1 MDEAEQA
8 DKGAG
13 LGGWL
18 RFILL
23 LAVAAW
29 ALRSLIVAPFNI
41 PSASM
46 LPTMWVGDYL
56 FVTKWNYGFSRY
68 SLPGQF
74 PSFDGRVLERLPERG
89 DVVIFKRPDAQANDW
104 VKRVIGLPGDQ
115 VSMLDGALTING
127 KPVPRQAAG
136 TVDLPI
142 SPNSPCATAAG
153 AAEAVVLAGGEPA
166 CRYAAFRETLPGG
179 RSYLTIDQVRG
190 SGEDTQP
197 TVTVPP
203 GHLFLLGDNRDDSA
217 DSRFTLEEGGI
228 GMVPADRLVGKA
240 ALAFW
245 STDGSA
251 SYWNPISW
259 FSALRWDR
267 VLRGYQP

>member
-1 MDEAEQA
+1 MEDSEPA

-13 LGGWL
+13 LIGWL

-56 FVTKWNYGFSRY
+56 FVTKWNYGFSRF
-68 SLPGQF
+68 SFPGQF
-74 PSFDGRVLERLPERG
+74 PAFEGRVAERLPERG
-89 DVVIFKRPDAQANDW
+89 DVVIFKRPDARADDW
-104 VKRVIGLPGDQ
+104 VKRVIGLPGDR
-115 VSMLDGALTING
+115 VSMVDGRLTING
-127 KPVPRQAAG
+127 MAVPRQAAG

-142 SPNSPCATAAG
+142 SPNSPCAAAAG
-153 AAEAVVLAGGEPA
+153 AAETVVLAGGEPA
-166 CRYAAFRETLPGG
+166 CRYTAFRETLPGG

-190 SGEDTQP
+190 SAEDTQP
-197 TVTVPP
+197 TITVPP

-217 DSRFTLEEGGI
+217 DSRFTLQEGGI
-228 GMVPADRLVGKA
+228 GMVPTDRLVGKA

-251 SYWNPISW
+251 SYWNPLLW
-259 FSALRWDR
+259 FTALRWDR
-267 VLRGYQP
+267 MLQGYQS

>member
-1 MDEAEQA
+1 MDQAEQA
-8 DKGAG
+8 EKRGRPMG
-13 LGGWL
+13 RL

-29 ALRSLIVAPFNI
+29 LLRSLIVAPFNI

-56 FVTKWNYGFSRY
+56 FVTKWNYGYSRY
-68 SLPGQF
+68 SFPGQF
-74 PSFDGRVLERLPERG
+74 PAFEGRTLDRLPERG
-89 DVVIFKRPDAQANDW
+89 DVVIFKRPDAKADDW
-104 VKRVIGLPGDQ
+104 VKRVIGLPGDR
-115 VSMLDGALTING
+115 VSMLQGTLTING
-127 KPVPRQAAG
+127 TPVPRQAAG
-136 TVDLPI
+136 SVDLPI
-142 SPNSPCATAAG
+142 SPNSRCAAVAG
-153 AAEAVVLAGGEPA
+153 TAEAVVLAGGAPA

-179 RSYLTIDQVRG
+179 RSYLTIDQIRG

-259 FSALRWDR
+259 FSALRWNR
-267 VLRGYQP
+267 LFKGYQP